1 MNVSWRRFASLA
13 FIASAVTGLLLAYLG
28 YQQWTAARWE
38 TAISAQVEQS
48 RLRTEA
54 VSSYLELLRDLETGQ
69 RGYLVTGDPAFLDPF
84 KRAVAAESSARE
96 QLISLY
102 GANVQNAALAHQLLA
117 IGSQKYRYARQI
129 VALAEEQ
136 SISQARTR
144 VAEGRGRRL
153 MDQARSLADQIERN
167 EVNASR
173 AILSTNLEER
183 QRRQSR
189 LYLTQ
194 SAALIGLAVLLF
206 ALASMVRRL
215 RENAAVLEDAAT
227 RQEAIFEGASDA
239 MMMLDGNGTIESA
252 NMAAKELFGH
262 PRRWLAG
269 KSNLILFKDP
279 PSPERSKWYLSQLA
293 NGKLENNRQIFSGLR
308 ADGSEIEAEV
318 VTTPIRLADGLHFLA
333 VMRDATQR
341 RQVEKMKDEFIATVS
356 HELRTPLT
364 SVAGSLGLILGGA
377 GGDIPDRVRR
387 LVQIAQNNCHR
398 LIRLINDMLDL
409 EKIESGNVRFNMQPL
424 DVGPV
429 LDTAVSTLAPIAAE
443 KSVALEIRDVPRLK
457 VFADADRLI
466 QVLTNLV
473 SNAVKFSPADGIV
486 TISVTEN
493 ADRARFSVEDE
504 GPGISEEFQARIFRK
519 FAQADSS
526 DTRDKGGTGLGLSI
540 VKELVERM
548 GGLVGFE
555 GRGGKGTRF
564 YFELPIYEEE
574 SAQVPS
580 ETLGKMEQ
588 EERAQI
594 LHVDDDPDTLRL
606 VASAFEGRAIVH
618 SSPSLQEAKASLQ
631 RYNFDALIIDIAM
644 PEGSGFELVKL
655 VQTSSRSDVPVI
667 VYTALDRTLTDEPST
682 YARLTKSKADL
693 GTLVTTVESA
703 LSQGRDSQ

>member
-38 TAISAQVEQS
+38 IAISEQVEQS

-631 RYNFDALIIDIAM
+631 RYDFDALIIDIAM

-655 VQTSSRSDVPVI
+655 VEASSRTDVPII

-703 LSQGRDSQ
+703 LSQGRGSL